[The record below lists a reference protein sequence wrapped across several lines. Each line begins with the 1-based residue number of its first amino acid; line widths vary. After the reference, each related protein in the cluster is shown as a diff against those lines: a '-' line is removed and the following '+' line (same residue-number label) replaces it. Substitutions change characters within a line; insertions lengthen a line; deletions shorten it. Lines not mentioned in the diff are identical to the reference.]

1 MINICLD
8 EKLKTILL
16 DSDISIQNY
25 IPAYNGESAGLDLYN
40 TGESIQVIPL
50 SKRYVVLHRNNNTSS
65 LKIPTG
71 VRISVPEGYV
81 ALIKERGSIA
91 KTPLKIRAGVIDSG
105 YTGEVFINCVNTGQD
120 VYTIY
125 EKAKLPFQ
133 IIVVKC
139 DNDFKVISNK
149 EFDDLTNNSKRKSG
163 SIGSSD

>member
-1 MINICLD
+1 M
-8 EKLKTILL
+8 
-16 DSDISIQNY
+16 
-25 IPAYNGESAGLDLYN
+25 
-40 TGESIQVIPL
+40 
-50 SKRYVVLHRNNNTSS
+50 
-65 LKIPTG
+65 
-71 VRISVPEGYV
+71 
-81 ALIKERGSIA
+81 IKERGSIA

-105 YTGEVFINCVNTGQD
+105 YMGEVFINCVNTGQD